1 MPISE
6 LKLAKELI
14 RRPSITPKDAGAI
27 NILAKKLRSLGF
39 KCQLINFKNIKN
51 LYAKLGKSSP
61 NFCYAGHT
69 DVVPPG
75 NISDWSVNPFKPTV
89 KNNKLIGRGANDMKA
104 SIACFVAAVSRFKAK
119 NKKFNG
125 SISLLITGDEEGVAI
140 NGTKRVVEYLKRKR
154 EKINFCLVG
163 EPTNP
168 NKLGEMIKIG
178 RRGSITGRLT
188 ITGTQGHVAYPH
200 RANNPSNTIV
210 NILKRIKETKL
221 DNGTKKVVKYL
232 KRKKEKIN
240 FCLVGE
246 PTNPNKL
253 GEMIKIGRRGSITG
267 RLTVIGTQGHVAYPH
282 IANNPSNT
290 LVKILKKIK
299 EVKLDKGTK
308 NFQPSNLEITKIN
321 IDNHTD
327 NVIPGS
333 ANAVFNIRYN
343 DKHSSSSL
351 KRKLNKIFRSITRKA
366 KCKFNIKYE
375 VSGEAFLT
383 KPNKTTYMIQNTIKK
398 ITGIKPK
405 LSTAGGTSDARFI
418 RKIAPCLEF
427 GLVGKTMHKIDESVP
442 LPDLKKL
449 TNIYLNILENYFK

>member
-1 MPISE
+1 MPIISE

-14 RRPSITPKDAGAI
+14 RRPSVTPKDAGTI
-27 NILAKKLRSLGF
+27 NLLAKNLRSLGF
-39 KCQLINFKNIKN
+39 KCQLINFKNVKN

-75 NISDWSVNPFKPTV
+75 NISDWSVNPFKPAI

-104 SIACFVAAVSRFKAK
+104 SIACFVAAVSKFKTK
-119 NKKFNG
+119 NRKFKG
-125 SISLLITGDEEGVAI
+125 SISLLITGDEEGIAI
-140 NGTKRVVEYLKRKR
+140 
-154 EKINFCLVG
+154 
-163 EPTNP
+163 
-168 NKLGEMIKIG
+168 
-178 RRGSITGRLT
+178 
-188 ITGTQGHVAYPH
+188 
-200 RANNPSNTIV
+200 
-210 NILKRIKETKL
+210 
-221 DNGTKKVVKYL
+221 NGTKKVVKYL

-290 LVKILKKIK
+290 MVKILKKIK

-327 NVIPGS
+327 NVIPRS

-383 KPNKTTYMIQNTIKK
+383 KPNKTTYMIQNTIKR